1 MNMAVKAVAFDIDGT
16 LYPNWKMQ
24 LNSIPFFAFHPV
36 LIYRFGEIRKEIRNH
51 QNIEDFYTIQ
61 ARLLGEVLHISTER
75 AKDIID
81 DIFYTRWERTF
92 SRIKPYGNVK
102 MVIESI
108 RAMGLK
114 TAVLSDFPV
123 GRKLEYFG
131 LENLWDVEL
140 SSEET
145 GYLKPHKRPF
155 EVLSEKLGLSP
166 KEVIYVG
173 NSYSYDV
180 KGSKG
185 AGMISGHLSSSERDG
200 TIADFTFGSYS
211 DFMDKIR
218 RFL

>member
-1 MNMAVKAVAFDIDGT
+1 MAVKAVAFDIDGT
-16 LYPNWKMQ
+16 LYPNWKMK
-24 LNSIPFFAFHPV
+24 LNSVPFFVFHPV
-36 LIYRFGEIRKEIRNH
+36 LIYQFGEIRKEIRKLDE
-51 QNIEDFYTIQ
+51 IEDFYTVQ
-61 ARLLGEVLHISTER
+61 AQLLGGVLRVPEER
-75 AKDIID
+75 AKEIID

-131 LENLWDVEL
+131 LEDLWDVEL

-145 GYLKPHKRPF
+145 GYLKPHRRPF
-155 EVLSEKLGLSP
+155 EVLSDKLGVSP

-180 KGSKG
+180 AGSKG
-185 AGMISGHLSSSERDG
+185 AGMIAGHLASSERDG
-200 TIADFTFGSYS
+200 TSADFTFSGYS
-211 DFMDKIR
+211 DFMDKIK

>member
-1 MNMAVKAVAFDIDGT
+1 MAVKAVAFDIDGT

-24 LNSIPFFAFHPV
+24 LNSVPFFAFHPL
-36 LIYRFGEIRKEIRNH
+36 LIYKFGEIRKEIRKRD
-51 QNIEDFYTIQ
+51 NIEDFYAVQ
-61 ARLLGEVLHISTER
+61 AQLLGETLRISADR
-75 AKDIID
+75 AKEIID
-81 DIFYTRWERTF
+81 DVFYTRWERTF

-114 TAVLSDFPV
+114 TAVLSDFPI

-155 EVLSEKLGLSP
+155 EVLSERLGVSP

-180 KGSKG
+180 TGSKS

-200 TIADFTFGSYS
+200 TIADFTFSSYS
-211 DFMDKIR
+211 DFMDKIKR
-218 RFL
+218 YL